1 MSHETLRPD
10 FSDLIDPQAPLS
22 QIGTGFGFTEGPVW
36 HPLDHYLLFSD
47 MPCDVR
53 RRWDPEHGVAEVKRP
68 ANKCNGM
75 TYDAKL
81 NLIVCEHATSMLT
94 RERPDGRREVL
105 ASHFGGKELNSP
117 NDVCVRSDGW
127 IYFTDPIY
135 GRSPHYG
142 VERPHELGFQGVYR
156 VPSAGGA
163 PQLLVDDDLFN
174 QPNGLCFSP
183 DEKLLYVNDSARK
196 LIRVFDVA
204 ADGSLK
210 NGRLFA
216 DKITSSTE
224 PGGPDGMK
232 CDERGNVW
240 VTAPG
245 GLWVYAPSGDVIG
258 KVRVA
263 EPVANLAWG
272 GPDFHT
278 LFLTAS
284 QSVYRVETKV
294 GPRRE
299 PYMNA
304 SAGGASSP
312 EPALALD
319 PKRCA
324 LIIQDMQNDAVG
336 EGGAFASSGAPAH
349 AKAQNVVENIRRV
362 AAAARAAGVPVLH
375 VWFIVEPGA
384 TGVKQNAPLFKGL
397 VEHKAV
403 VRGNMGRGA
412 GQGPR
417 ASARRPRRRED
428 DDERLGDLAARIAA
442 QGART
447 GHDHQHRRLDQH
459 GGRASGA
466 HRRRQGLF
474 HHPARG
480 LLFDDERRMAQ
491 GLDRLRNAECRDR
504 DQGGG
509 GDQGA
514 RMTKA
519 RLTTR
524 RVVSRARNWP
534 CPGLP
539 TIRPSSTT
547 TSPRSSVLTGQ
558 PVTSMPSYGV

>member
-10 FSDLIDPQAPLS
+10 FNDLIDPQAPVN
-22 QIGTGFGFTEGPVW
+22 QIGTGFTFTEGPIW

-47 MPCDVR
+47 MPGDVR

-75 TYDAKL
+75 TYDADL

-94 RERPDGRREVL
+94 RERPDGKREVL

-117 NDVCVRSDGW
+117 NDVCVRSDGS

-142 VERPHELGFQGVYR
+142 VERPHELGFQAVYR

-204 ADGSLK
+204 AEGSLK
-210 NGRLFA
+210 NGRIFA
-216 DKITSSTE
+216 SKIVSSTE

-258 KVRVA
+258 KLRA
-263 EPVANLAWG
+263 PEPVANLAWG

-304 SAGGASSP
+304 SAAGAAPAAAASP

-324 LIIQDMQNDAVG
+324 LLIQDMQNDVVS
-336 EGGAFASSGAPAH
+336 EGGAFAVLG
-349 AKAQNVVENIRRV
+349 R
-362 AAAARAAGVPVLH
+362 ARARQ
-375 VWFIVEPGA
+375 GA
-384 TGVKQNAPLFKGL
+384 ERGR
-397 VEHKAV
+397 EH
-403 VRGNMGRGA
+403 
-412 GQGPR
+412 P
-417 ASARRPRRRED
+417 PRR
-428 DDERLGDLAARIAA
+428 
-442 QGART
+442 
-447 GHDHQHRRLDQH
+447 
-459 GGRASGA
+459 
-466 HRRRQGLF
+466 
-474 HHPARG
+474 
-480 LLFDDERRMAQ
+480 
-491 GLDRLRNAECRDR
+491 
-504 DQGGG
+504 
-509 GDQGA
+509 
-514 RMTKA
+514 
-519 RLTTR
+519 
-524 RVVSRARNWP
+524 
-534 CPGLP
+534 
-539 TIRPSSTT
+539 
-547 TSPRSSVLTGQ
+547 
-558 PVTSMPSYGV
+558 

>member
-10 FSDLIDPQAPLS
+10 FSDLIDLQAPVT
-22 QIGTGFGFTEGPVW
+22 QVGTGFMFTEGPVW
-36 HPLDHYLLFSD
+36 HPVDHYLLFSD
-47 MPCDVR
+47 MPGDVR
-53 RRWDPEHGVAEVKRP
+53 RRWDPEHGVAEAKRP

-75 TYDAKL
+75 TYDAGL
-81 NLIVCEHATSMLT
+81 NLIVCEHATSLLV

-117 NDVCVRSDGW
+117 NDVCVRSDGS

-156 VPSAGGA
+156 VPGAGGA

-196 LIRVFDVA
+196 LIRVFDVTA
-204 ADGSLK
+204 EGALANRGI
-210 NGRLFA
+210 FA
-216 DKITSSTE
+216 SNIVSPTE

-245 GLWVYAPSGDVIG
+245 GLWVYAPSGDLIG
-258 KVRVA
+258 KLRA
-263 EPVANLAWG
+263 PEPVANLAWG

-284 QSVYRVETKV
+284 QSVYRVATKV

-304 SAGGASSP
+304 SAAGPAAASAPSP
-312 EPALALD
+312 EPAFALD
-319 PKRCA
+319 PGRA
-324 LIIQDMQNDAVG
+324 VLVIQDMQNDSVG

-362 AAAARAAGVPVLH
+362 AHAARRRGVPVIH

-384 TGVKQNAPLFKGL
+384 KGVKQNAPLFRGL
-397 VEHKAV
+397 AEHKAV
-403 VRGNMGRGA
+403 VRGTWGA
-412 GQGPR
+412 APVKGLEPE
-417 ASARRPRRRED
+417 P
-428 DDERLGDLAARIAA
+428 GDLVVEKMTMSPWETSRLEALLKGLGRDTIINTGAWTNMAVEHL
-442 QGART
+442 ART
-447 GHDHQHRRLDQH
+447 GADKGYFIVQPEDCC
-459 GGRASGA
+459 ST
-466 HRRRQGLF
+466 
-474 HHPARG
+474 
-480 LLFDDERRMAQ
+480 M
-491 GLDRLRNAECRDR
+491 NAEW
-504 DQGGG
+504 QNASINFAL
-509 GDQGA
+509 QNVA
-514 RMTKA
+514 TVTKA
-519 RLTTR
+519 EAVIKAL
-524 RVVSRARNWP
+524 
-534 CPGLP
+534 G
-539 TIRPSSTT
+539 
-547 TSPRSSVLTGQ
+547 
-558 PVTSMPSYGV
+558 

>member
-1 MSHETLRPD
+1 MEETPAMSHEALQPE
-10 FSDLIDPQAPLS
+10 FGDLIDPEAQVN
-22 QIGTGFGFTEGPVW
+22 QIGTGFIFTEGPVW
-36 HPLDHYLLFSD
+36 HPLDQYLLFSD
-47 MPCDVR
+47 MPGDVR
-53 RRWDPEHGVAEVKRP
+53 RRWDPEHGVAEVRRP

-75 TYDAKL
+75 TYDADL
-81 NLIVCEHATSMLT
+81 NLIVCEHATSLLV

-117 NDVCVRSDGW
+117 NDVCVRSDGS

-156 VPSAGGA
+156 VPPAGGA
-163 PQLLVDDDLFN
+163 PELVVDDDLFN

-183 DEKLLYVNDSARK
+183 DEKLLYVNDSARR

-204 ADGSLK
+204 ADGSLA

-216 DKITSSTE
+216 SKIVSPTE
-224 PGGPDGMK
+224 RGGPDGMK

-245 GLWVYAPSGDVIG
+245 GLWVYAPSGDLIG
-258 KVRVA
+258 KLGA
-263 EPVANLAWG
+263 PEQVANLAWG

-304 SAGGASSP
+304 GGGRPAASPAASP

-324 LIIQDMQNDAVG
+324 LLIQDMQNDAVA

-362 AAAARAAGVPVLH
+362 AQAARASGVPVIH

-384 TGVKQNAPLFKGL
+384 RGVKPNAPLFRGL
-397 VEHKAV
+397 AEHKAV
-403 VRGNMGRGA
+403 VRGTPGA
-412 GQGPR
+412 APVKGLEPE
-417 ASARRPRRRED
+417 S
-428 DDERLGDLAARIAA
+428 GDLIVEKMTMSAWEGTRLESLLKGLGRDTIIDTGAWTNMSIEHT
-442 QGART
+442 ART
-447 GHDHQHRRLDQH
+447 GADKGYFIVVPEDCC
-459 GGRASGA
+459 ST
-466 HRRRQGLF
+466 
-474 HHPARG
+474 
-480 LLFDDERRMAQ
+480 M
-491 GLDRLRNAECRDR
+491 NAEWHNASINFAMQNVATVTDA
-504 DQGGG
+504 D
-509 GDQGA
+509 A
-514 RMTKA
+514 
-519 RLTTR
+519 
-524 RVVSRARNWP
+524 VVKSLGSPPRA
-534 CPGLP
+534 
-539 TIRPSSTT
+539 
-547 TSPRSSVLTGQ
+547 GQ
-558 PVTSMPSYGV
+558 